1 MLANLANLANLAD
14 HISLLQIISHSATDI
29 RSGWK
34 NSSGIIAL
42 PTNWRSGPEQRS
54 ALLLV
59 FTAGEFENS

>member
-1 MLANLANLANLAD
+1 MLANLANLAD

-29 RSGWK
+29 GSGRK
-34 NSSGIIAL
+34 NSSAGDIAL
-42 PTNWRSGPEQRS
+42 PTNWRSGLEQRS